1 MRIVFMGTPEFA
13 VSSLEA
19 LYESGQDVV
28 LAVTQPD
35 RPKGRG
41 YVLTPSP
48 VKVCALEHGT
58 EVITP
63 EKMRDESVLE
73 TLKNAKADMFVVT
86 AFGKILPQSVLDI
99 PPMGCVNV
107 HASLLPK
114 LRGAAPINR
123 AVMNGDTS
131 GGITLMYMD
140 AGMDTGDI
148 ISEHETEIP
157 ADWDA
162 GDYHDALMEMSKS
175 ALKGFI
181 ELCESGKSIPRKK
194 QDDGEATYA
203 PKITGE
209 DTLLD
214 FGADCVSVCN
224 RIRSLAPAPC
234 AYFLLCGKRIK
245 VRKAIVS
252 DGSGKPG
259 EVISCDRGGIEIAC
273 GKGSVIIKSL
283 CPEGKSLTDA
293 ESYLRGHRLAAG
305 TIANGR

>member
-19 LYESGQDVV
+19 LYECGQDVV

-41 YVLTPSP
+41 YILTPSP

-63 EKMRDESVLE
+63 DKMRDENVLE
-73 TLKNAKADMFVVT
+73 KLKSADADMFIVT

-123 AVMNGDTS
+123 AVMNGDAV

-148 ISEHETEIP
+148 ISEHKTEIP
-157 ADWDA
+157 AEWDA
-162 GDYHDALMEMSKS
+162 GDYHDALMEISKS
-175 ALKGFI
+175 ALKDFI
-181 ELCESGKSIPRKK
+181 KLCESGSRIPRRK
-194 QDDGEATYA
+194 QEDGEATYA
-203 PKITGE
+203 PKITNE

-214 FGADCVSVCN
+214 FRADCVSVCN
-224 RIRSLAPAPC
+224 RIRGLSPAPC
-234 AYFLLCGKRIK
+234 AYFMLCGKRIK
-245 VRKAIVS
+245 VRKAIAS
-252 DGSGKPG
+252 DGRGNPG

-273 GKGSVIIKSL
+273 GEGSVIIKSL

-293 ESYLRGHRLAAG
+293 ESYLRGHRLAPG
-305 TIANGR
+305 TKANG

>member
-19 LYESGQDVV
+19 LYGSGQDVALV
-28 LAVTQPD
+28 VTQPD

-48 VKVCALEHGT
+48 VKVCALAHGT

-63 EKMRDESVLE
+63 DRMRDESVIE
-73 TLKNAKADMFVVT
+73 KLKSANADMFIVT
-86 AFGKILPQSVLDI
+86 AFGKILPQAVLDI

-123 AVMNGDTS
+123 AIMNGDAV
-131 GGITLMYMD
+131 GGVTLMYMD

-148 ISEHETEIP
+148 ISEHAIP
-157 ADWDA
+157 IPGEWDA
-162 GDYHDALMEMSKS
+162 GDYHDALMAVGKD
-175 ALKGFI
+175 ALKGFM
-181 ELCESGKSIPRKK
+181 ELCASGKRIPRRK
-194 QDDGEATYA
+194 QDPEKATYA

-214 FGADCVSVCN
+214 FNADSVSVCN
-224 RIRSLAPAPC
+224 RIRGLAPAPC
-234 AYFLLCGKRIK
+234 AYFTLGGKRIK
-245 VRKAIVS
+245 VRKAEVS
-252 DGSGKPG
+252 DGSGAPG
-259 EVISCDRGGIEIAC
+259 EIISCDRGGIEIAC
-273 GKGSVIIKSL
+273 GEGSVIIKAL
-283 CPEGKSLTDA
+283 CPEGRSPTDA
-293 ESYLRGHRLAAG
+293 ESYLRGHRLEPG
-305 TIANGR
+305 TKVNV